1 MRQKIE
7 QEFKSESSNNMK
19 RKMLFGSRAE
29 QSRAEQR
36 GRKREKEKERVGIE
50 AKVKPRF

>member
-29 QSRAEQR
+29 QSRAEQSR
-36 GRKREKEKERVGIE
+36 AEREKERERE
-50 AKVKPRF
+50 RKSWH